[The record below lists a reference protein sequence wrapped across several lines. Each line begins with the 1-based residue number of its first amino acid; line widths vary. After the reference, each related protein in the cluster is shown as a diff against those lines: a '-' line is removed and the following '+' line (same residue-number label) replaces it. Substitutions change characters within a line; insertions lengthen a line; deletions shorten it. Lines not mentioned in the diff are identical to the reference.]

1 MTKIF
6 ESPDKGKTVYEREF
20 GAPYTERKLVKE
32 WSESHEQAL
41 EAIKGFEWQD
51 GELVNTRYVE
61 TKKPITN
68 NREIESANEF
78 ESARNNSKTW
88 SMEQD

>member
-1 MTKIF
+1 MTDIF
-6 ESPDKGKTVYEREF
+6 ESPDKGKTVYKRPF
-20 GAPYTERKLVKE
+20 GAPYTERVL
-32 WSESHEQAL
+32 
-41 EAIKGFEWQD
+41 
-51 GELVNTRYVE
+51 VE

-68 NREIESANEF
+68 NREIESDTEF

>member
-1 MTKIF
+1 MTDIF
-6 ESPDKGKTVYEREF
+6 ESPDKGQTVYKRPF
-20 GAPYTERKLVKE
+20 GAPYTERVL
-32 WSESHEQAL
+32 
-41 EAIKGFEWQD
+41 
-51 GELVNTRYVE
+51 VE

-68 NREIESANEF
+68 NREIESDTEF

>member
-1 MTKIF
+1 MTDIF
-6 ESPDKGKTVYEREF
+6 ESPDKGKTVYKRPF
-20 GAPYTERKLVKE
+20 GAPYTERVL
-32 WSESHEQAL
+32 
-41 EAIKGFEWQD
+41 
-51 GELVNTRYVE
+51 VE

-68 NREIESANEF
+68 NREIESATEF

>member
-1 MTKIF
+1 MTDIF
-6 ESPDKGKTVYEREF
+6 ESPDKGKTVYKRPF
-20 GAPYTERKLVKE
+20 GAPYTERVL
-32 WSESHEQAL
+32 
-41 EAIKGFEWQD
+41 
-51 GELVNTRYVE
+51 VE

-68 NREIESANEF
+68 NREIESATEV